1 MRHPKYQIREITVR
15 KNVYP
20 QETWNNV
27 VSKEL
32 MFKCDAERVVNY
44 KNKHDAVFNEDIEQY
59 WVVSEYNKVKA
70 GER

>member
-1 MRHPKYQIREITVR
+1 MTHPKYQIREITVR

-20 QETWNNV
+20 KETWSNV

-32 MFKCDAERVVNY
+32 MFKCDAERVVKY
-44 KNKHDAVFNEDIEQY
+44 KNAHDAVFNEDFEQY
-59 WVVSEYNKVKA
+59 WIVSEYKK

>member
-1 MRHPKYQIREITVR
+1 MVHPKYQIRETIFR

-20 QETWNNV
+20 KETWNNV

-44 KNKHDAVFNEDIEQY
+44 KNKHDAVFNEDFEQY
-59 WVVSEYNKVKA
+59 WVVSEYKK
-70 GER
+70 GQ